1 MHKVFLQK
9 RHKHFSKRSNISKYI
24 HSIKHW
30 KSDFSGKKRKHLQT
44 VIKSEWAS
52 PSLFQHTYKNVTSD
66 GKISLQIIKQPER
79 QHRARYQTEGSRGAI
94 KDRSQN
100 MFPSVQLK
108 GFSGMNGLMGTYP
121 PSKPPILQVFIGND
135 QGDPIPHIYYQVR
148 ISETFYF
155 LSTDIIFNR
164 GLPLNLSK

>member
-1 MHKVFLQK
+1 M
-9 RHKHFSKRSNISKYI
+9 HKHFSKGLYVLYQNISI
-24 HSIKHW
+24 QLNIKNLN
-30 KSDFSGKKRKHLQT
+30 FSGKKRKHLQT

-108 GFSGMNGLMGTYP
+108 GFSGVNGLMGTYP

-135 QGDPIPHIYYQVR
+135 QGDPIPHIYYQV
-148 ISETFYF
+148 SVLEKFYF
-155 LSTDIIFNR
+155 LMKIISYF
-164 GLPLNLSK
+164 

>member
-1 MHKVFLQK
+1 MLYFKISIHL
-9 RHKHFSKRSNISKYI
+9 NIKLRI
-24 HSIKHW
+24 
-30 KSDFSGKKRKHLQT
+30 FPGKKRKHLQT

-155 LSTDIIFNR
+155 LSTDIFFNR